1 MGHRFELNKTTSSG
15 IRETF
20 RGSWYLRPHGTTWSP
35 SEYHF
40 HTPPN
45 ADTAPDALTP
55 CGCMVWRNTEGITV
69 RCALLNKPDPES
81 VGLTKCNPS
90 VCALMTA
97 HRMWTDDEPR
107 PVTELMGRLRARGLW
122 VHPYRSWSGRAL
134 YGSVLTVDPGD
145 GTRLQAS
152 QLPGGMFVVV
162 SYPVTAP
169 LVEWS
174 EDRF

>member
-1 MGHRFELNKTTSSG
+1 
-15 IRETF
+15 
-20 RGSWYLRPHGTTWSP
+20 
-35 SEYHF
+35 
-40 HTPPN
+40 
-45 ADTAPDALTP
+45 
-55 CGCMVWRNTEGITV
+55 MVWRNTEGITV